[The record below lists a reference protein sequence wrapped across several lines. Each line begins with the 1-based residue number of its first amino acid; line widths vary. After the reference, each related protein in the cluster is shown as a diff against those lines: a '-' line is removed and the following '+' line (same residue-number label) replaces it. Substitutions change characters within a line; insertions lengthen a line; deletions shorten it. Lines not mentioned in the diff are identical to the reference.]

1 MYIINWMVA
10 GTEVFGDVLNEYDEC
25 LKMAEELLG
34 YPVESLDNLL
44 LDKNYNVIKVTP
56 KLDQNSSAIKK

>member
-44 LDKNYNVIKVTP
+44 LDKNYNI
-56 KLDQNSSAIKK
+56 I